1 VFLGDCS
8 FSIYLI
14 HPIVIG
20 ILPTFYRTLGMH
32 VKVEGWFYFFQ
43 LLFVVIFLSALCY
56 LFIEKPMNKRS
67 ALLFARNAEKFK
79 Q

>member
-1 VFLGDCS
+1 M
-8 FSIYLI
+8 
-14 HPIVIG
+14 P
-20 ILPTFYRTLGMH
+20 

-43 LLFVVIFLSALCY
+43 LLFVVVFVSALCY

-67 ALLFARNAEKFK
+67 TLLFARNAEKFK